1 MKEILKEGFLQL
13 NVPFTED
20 IYEKLQFFTTQLLI
34 WNEKINL
41 TAIKTREDIAIK
53 HYIDSLT
60 IYSLLNRQKSLIDVG
75 TGAGFPGIILK
86 IVGYEGNIM
95 LLDSLKKRI
104 SFLDYMIKEL
114 NLKNTETI
122 HSRAEDGSRNNLFRD
137 KFDYA
142 TARAVAPLNV
152 LCEYCLPYVKVN
164 GQFLAMKANKIEKA
178 TKAINILG
186 GSINKIEKI
195 ILPGS
200 DYERNIIIINK
211 TKKTPK
217 IYPRKAGTPAKKPL

>member
-20 IYEKLQFFTTQLLI
+20 IYEKLQFFTTQLLV

-60 IYSLLNRQKSLIDVG
+60 IYSLLNRKKSLIDVG

-86 IVGYEGNIM
+86 IVGYEGKIM

-114 NLKNTETI
+114 NLQNIETI
-122 HSRAEDGSRNNLFRD
+122 HSRAEDGGRNNLLRE
-137 KFDYA
+137 KYDYA
-142 TARAVAPLNV
+142 TARAVAPLNI
-152 LCEYCLPYVKVN
+152 LCEYCLPYIKVE
-164 GQFLAMKANKIEKA
+164 GQFLAMKANKIENA
-178 TKAINILG
+178 TKAIKILG
-186 GSINKIEKI
+186 GSLNKIEKI

-211 TKKTPK
+211 VKKTPK
-217 IYPRKAGTPAKKPL
+217 IYPRKAGTPAKNPL